1 MASSK
6 GAPSSKALH
15 NQNVIEM
22 ARAGVPDE
30 NIVLA
35 IDSAE
40 AAEFDTSPD
49 GLIALSKGG
58 VSKNVIAHIQK
69 RGKK

>member
-1 MASSK
+1 MASGKASR
-6 GAPSSKALH
+6 SSSAMR
-15 NQNVIEM
+15 NENVIDM
-22 ARAGVPDE
+22 AKAGVAEE
-30 NIVLA
+30 NIVMA

-40 AAEFDTSPD
+40 SAEFDTTPN

-69 RGKK
+69 RVKN